1 MRFER
6 LLGKS
11 TSLRFSLE
19 FRSSMLLELGRL
31 SNEGLRVNIV
41 GNLVSSLSKIDLS
54 LAWKSLSFLLLL
66 RGMCADDLLTV

>member
-1 MRFER
+1 
-6 LLGKS
+6 
-11 TSLRFSLE
+11 
-19 FRSSMLLELGRL
+19 MLLELGRL